1 MKQRAEV
8 QRPMT
13 IEESSLRHL
22 AYLGVLKYMAP
33 GIARDLD
40 YSALPDSRSQPTPA
54 RLHPEIDAGIDAMLD
69 ELAKKLRVTN
79 PVAALSS
86 VSENLDQ
93 RVLRDTLPNA
103 DIAETPAEHA
113 FFSAKSE
120 TPFGERPEIALL
132 FQLTI
137 NTELGKEAQ
146 HANALRYLSREFR
159 VERSDVKVVDRE
171 QRIYRV
177 NPHIYSDHKLEGLYS
192 RTTFV
197 LELPVETGKIRA
209 KSVEDGTIVYIE
221 RPGRLSG
228 LRVTSNILAMIPS
241 HTNGDTAAVTSAL
254 SRELSPVAVHLRNG
268 QKPVLLYRQLGDSE
282 SDARAMDATHASYQQ
297 ALAPHQDKVSILPTA
312 MFGPKGVPYHTALK
326 TWMAP
331 SVERV

>member
-113 FFSAKSE
+113 FFSA
-120 TPFGERPEIALL
+120 RNEIALL
-132 FQLTI
+132 FQLTG
-137 NTELGKEAQ
+137 NKG
-146 HANALRYLSREFR
+146 LRYIAKQFGVSQNA
-159 VERSDVKVVDRE
+159 VEVVDAE

-177 NPHIYSDHKLEGLYS
+177 NPCLYS
-192 RTTFV
+192 NRNMEDLYRNATFV
-197 LELPVETGKIRA
+197 LELPLNTRRI
-209 KSVEDGTIVYIE
+209 
-221 RPGRLSG
+221 
-228 LRVTSNILAMIPS
+228 
-241 HTNGDTAAVTSAL
+241 TAEHV
-254 SRELSPVAVHLRNG
+254 
-268 QKPVLLYRQLGDSE
+268 K
-282 SDARAMDATHASYQQ
+282 
-297 ALAPHQDKVSILPTA
+297 
-312 MFGPKGVPYHTALK
+312 
-326 TWMAP
+326 
-331 SVERV
+331 